1 MSDIAAPERNT
12 RPEGA
17 SGGATKGVDAVFQDA
32 RDIRDGGGNG
42 SIIGRNTFQRPRDEA
57 IAMLEKYRQQTL
69 FLGVGFFRP
78 HTPFVAPKK
87 YFDLYPLDRIQL
99 PVTPAGDRDDIP
111 PAAFAHNNA
120 VPHYGLDEPT
130 LRRALQAY
138 YASVSFVDAQVG
150 RLLDAL
156 DRLKLADSTLV
167 VLWSD
172 HGYHLG
178 EHGGIWQKRTLFE
191 ESAGAPLLIR
201 APGAAGNGT
210 ASTAV
215 VEFVD
220 IYPTVA
226 RWAGL
231 TLPKTLAG
239 RDLAPL
245 LADPIRD
252 WSGVAFTQI
261 LRPGDGR
268 PVMGRTVRTDRWR
281 YSEWNEGA
289 AGIELYD
296 QAADPRE
303 IVNLASDPR
312 HAATR
317 TDLQRRFEGKA
328 RGLPPTT
335 PFEPKRL

>member
-1 MSDIAAPERNT
+1 M
-12 RPEGA
+12 
-17 SGGATKGVDAVFQDA
+17 
-32 RDIRDGGGNG
+32 
-42 SIIGRNTFQRPRDEA
+42 
-57 IAMLEKYRQQTL
+57 
-69 FLGVGFFRP
+69 
-78 HTPFVAPKK
+78 
-87 YFDLYPLDRIQL
+87 
-99 PVTPAGDRDDIP
+99 
-111 PAAFAHNNA
+111 
-120 VPHYGLDEPT
+120 PHYGLDEPT

-281 YSEWNEGA
+281 YTEWNEGA